1 MKRPL
6 RLHWPLAAAA
16 GLAFSGLIL
25 AQEESM
31 SYEEALEKTDPT
43 RIGTLVRGSAE
54 EQEALAR
61 FADFVG
67 EMTAASMRQ
76 KVGQVYAEDAYFNDT
91 LKELVG
97 VAAIEEYMA
106 HSMEATQSVR
116 ARVDD
121 VAVSDGNYYVRWT
134 MEIHFKELNKGQV
147 ARSVG
152 ISHLRF
158 DRSGKIVL
166 HKDYWDAADGLFQ
179 YLPVL
184 GRAVRW
190 VKGRL

>member
-1 MKRPL
+1 
-6 RLHWPLAAAA
+6 
-16 GLAFSGLIL
+16 
-25 AQEESM
+25 M